1 MTTLARTGPRLLAAR
16 RAYFAKLL
24 KELRITDPGPA
35 DKVAIDAMA
44 RCVAQIADVE
54 AELARRG
61 ACRACGRPLSDP
73 ESVSRGVGPDCAA
86 RGRS

>member
-1 MTTLARTGPRLLAAR
+1 MTTLARTGPRLLVAR

-24 KELRITDPGPA
+24 KELRITDPSPTP
-35 DKVAIDAMA
+35 VATDAIA
-44 RCVAQIADVE
+44 RYEAQIAGVE

-73 ESVSRGVGPDCAA
+73 ESVRRGVGPDCAA